1 MGDIAQMS
9 ELMADCDRLN
19 WRKIAFVGISD
30 LAEVGVICAHD
41 YPIKVVAVI
50 EPARAGEMF
59 CGLPV
64 EASVAACGAL
74 DAVIVTDLTKPEQV
88 FRAVGEELGA
98 DRVLA
103 PKLLQMALR
112 KVAKAEPARAAE

>member
-1 MGDIAQMS
+1 MS
-9 ELMADCDRLN
+9 ELMADCDSLG
-19 WRKIAFVGISD
+19 WRRIAFAGISE

-41 YPIKVVAVI
+41 YPIEVVAVI
-50 EPARAGEMF
+50 EPTRAGEMF

-74 DAVIVTDLTKPEQV
+74 DAVIVTDLTKPERV
-88 FRAVGEELGA
+88 FRAIGEEVGA

-103 PKLLQMALR
+103 PKLLQMALP
-112 KVAKAEPARAAE
+112 KTAKPDSARAAE